1 MGAKAVDPLC
11 VGGVG
16 FGPRH
21 HVHPPRVMGAG
32 VPYLPAVD
40 LEEVALIDGAGLQR
54 GQGGTGAGF
63 RVALAPGL
71 APPEH
76 RSQEAAL
83 LRLRPPPHQGRSPL
97 IDVRKVR
104 QGRRR
109 RAPVLLIIND
119 LLDQPRAASAVFGRP
134 PNSDPARLEH
144 LFLKGAALL
153 EYLDRLGYEIP
164 VSIESA
170 HLGGKGGFPPA
181 TKTPS

>member
-40 LEEVALIDGAGLQR
+40 LEEVALIDGAVLQR
-54 GQGGTGAGF
+54 GQVGTGAGF

-71 APPEH
+71 VTTEH

-83 LRLRPPPHQGRSPL
+83 LLLRPPTHQGRSPMF
-97 IDVRKVR
+97 DDRHFPNVRP
-104 QGRRR
+104 R
-109 RAPVLLIIND
+109 RARVLLYII
-119 LLDQPRAASAVFGRP
+119 
-134 PNSDPARLEH
+134 
-144 LFLKGAALL
+144 ALL
-153 EYLDRLGYEIP
+153 I
-164 VSIESA
+164 SA
-170 HLGGKGGFPPA
+170 LPI
-181 TKTPS
+181 T